1 MCPNENEL
9 AERLARRPA
18 VSLAQFIVSLRF
30 APDPVG
36 EHIRT
41 FLLAEDLP
49 ATAASIAARLEHFA
63 DLTAHRPT
71 RSSRSPPIAATL
83 EYLLDDIESIVR
95 PDDPRQAFDLLVRF
109 LECDAAASERSRD
122 EDWEIQQ
129 VFNRAVEILT
139 DTAKVV
145 PAEDRK
151 LAAAQLLSADSYGLR
166 KGVREVLGD
175 LGPISD

>member
-1 MCPNENEL
+1 MSPNDNEL

-30 APDPVG
+30 APNPVG

-63 DLTAHRPT
+63 DLSARRPT
-71 RSSRSPPIAATL
+71 RSSRSSPIAATL
-83 EYLLDDIESIVR
+83 EYLLDDIEFIVR
-95 PDDPRQAFDLLVRF
+95 PDDQRQAFALLVRF
-109 LECDAAASERSRD
+109 LECDAAASERSLD
-122 EDWEIQQ
+122 EDFEIQR
-129 VFNRAVEILT
+129 VYRRAVAILT

-145 PAEDRK
+145 PDEDRK
-151 LAAAQLLSADSYGLR
+151 LASAQLLSTDSYELR
-166 KGVREVLGD
+166 KGVREALND
-175 LGPISD
+175 SGPISY